1 MLVEEAGLSQNHHG
15 WISSPKPAPS
25 PALAWVEE
33 SEPAMGSRV
42 EAGGL
47 VKPPHPRPLP
57 TGYLLLTEAFLVSF
71 SFISNSH

>member
-33 SEPAMGSRV
+33 SEPEMGSRV

-47 VKPPHPRPLP
+47 VKPPPPALAPLG
-57 TGYLLLTEAFLVSF
+57 TYS
-71 SFISNSH
+71 